1 MKPTTEVLRRLRR
14 AGWDVKRGRKHWIAR
29 PPAGGGQIVVSATP
43 SDERS
48 MKNLRAALRRA
59 GMDL

>member
-1 MKPTTEVLRRLRR
+1 
-14 AGWDVKRGRKHWIAR
+14 VKRGRKHWIAR
-29 PPAGGGQIVVSATP
+29 PPAGGGGGQIVVSATP

-48 MKNLRAALRRA
+48 VKNLRAALRRA